1 MVERVVRR
9 LVFIMG
15 GVSEI
20 PISGC
25 GCSGRESVDTVGT
38 CVSGVGAS
46 GFFASAGGPTFGLP
60 AAAAPTV

>member
-9 LVFIMG
+9 LVFSMG

-25 GCSGRESVDTVGT
+25 GCGGGESVDTGET

-46 GFFASAGGPTFGLP
+46 GFFAASSVRG
-60 AAAAPTV
+60 VSS